1 MRWIEAESA
10 MINVNGWS
18 MFEIIFIV
26 WPQSTKQPVIHT
38 RQRETIA
45 IGINTPE
52 ILLNRHPK
60 TTRERTNIKGVSF
73 VMSCFDIRS
82 SSAFTTVGPARWYV
96 FFLLVDF
103 SAVSFRNVLISDTNC
118 FRDSGPRLLTVAMMA
133 VVLPFFEIILFRYT
147 GSVSNC
153 RLKMS
158 IRERPC

>member
-18 MFEIIFIV
+18 MFEIMFIV

-60 TTRERTNIKGVSF
+60 TTRERTNIKGVSL

-96 FFLLVDF
+96 CFLFADF
-103 SAVSFRNVLISDTNC
+103 SAISFRSVLISDTNC
-118 FRDSGPRLLTVAMMA
+118 FLDSGFILFTTAITA
-133 VVLPFFEIILFRYT
+133 AVLPFPEIRVFRSG
-147 GSVSNC
+147 GSVITAF
-153 RLKMS
+153 L
-158 IRERPC
+158 